1 MIYDSKSEN
10 NILTKILE
18 QSYDSASFLFDISKG
33 ANVILKESGQIFIAN
48 SIFFKMFELEFN
60 VFQKDLFLKDLF
72 EDNENETLEKF
83 LKNRISDPYN
93 SPKTSIF
100 QTILESGKSMIVILT
115 AIRIPGTNNILV
127 SATEPKKPLEDILEA
142 PENNAY
148 KSGFKKTFSKYLDDE
163 DESRDYAFEKED
175 SKNYPVKRN
184 DLRNYQLEILNEILI
199 SANSSFTLNRML
211 DNVLN
216 IISTHLGFEINYI
229 YLKNSDGKTA
239 NIISAFGAPH
249 FFIES
254 QKNLDV
260 RSWPYNLIFYAGQA
274 KYIENLP
281 DVTISR
287 HDLNI
292 LENLGALSYAAIPL
306 ISDNTV
312 IGALYTA
319 KAYEG
324 TFTSFEKETLE
335 IIGKEIS
342 NIILR
347 GMLQDKLEKE
357 CIEARQCFGLILD
370 DINDLNENLMRSVES
385 IKDPKKSLNELA
397 KLMSKDIHENRLII
411 NNLKIIREIG
421 DSSNIQLKKVILDES
436 IRKIIPRYPTIKIK
450 YTDSLYC
457 VYSDE
462 YLPEV
467 FANLI
472 NFMLD
477 LGTDSSDIIIE
488 AEAVSDSVILS
499 VESTGPGLSDE
510 EKLLLFSD
518 FDEENI
524 HLDAK
529 SLGLYTAFILLKH
542 YNGRITVADRVAGNR
557 GKGLSFKIGLIRYY
571 DES

>member
-1 MIYDSKSEN
+1 MIYDSKSED

-100 QTILESGKSMIVILT
+100 QTILKSGKSMIVILT

-127 SATEPKKPLEDILEA
+127 SATEPKKPLEDILEG
-142 PENNAY
+142 PENNVY
-148 KSGFKKTFSKYLDDE
+148 KSDLKKTFSKYLDDE

-175 SKNYPVKRN
+175 SKNYPLNRN

-239 NIISAFGAPH
+239 NIISAFGTPH

-274 KYIENLP
+274 KYVENLP

-421 DSSNIQLKKVILDES
+421 DRSNTQLKKVILDES
-436 IRKIIPRYPTIKIK
+436 IRKIIPRYPTIKFK